1 MIQVEDRAGQSRHGL
16 PDRTAVRCDDA
27 VALVRFTGDAVQ
39 RIGWIARWRV
49 GSPWSPPTRTE
60 SGTGDWQGR
69 FAETDTADPV
79 LILTEVPT
87 P

>member
-1 MIQVEDRAGQSRHGL
+1 MQRRGRAG
-16 PDRTAVRCDDA
+16 AVHRSISP
-27 VALVRFTGDAVQ
+27 VQ

-49 GSPWSPPTRTE
+49 GRPWSPPTRTG
-60 SGTGDWQGR
+60 GTGRVKDGR